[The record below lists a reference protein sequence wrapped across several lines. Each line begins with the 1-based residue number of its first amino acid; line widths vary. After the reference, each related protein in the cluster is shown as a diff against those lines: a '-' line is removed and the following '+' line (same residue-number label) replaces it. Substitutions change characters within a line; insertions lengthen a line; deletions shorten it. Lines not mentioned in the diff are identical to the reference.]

1 VDITLD
7 KNESQMKTW
16 TYIAILTLLISCGTK
31 HPDQD
36 FPKISDQTIQAISKV
51 VIETICADTNLHLD
65 KPLLISDSLYR
76 FHLAKNPDMVSERDF
91 LNYLMTDARFID
103 TIPFSK
109 KDSSFLVAQEK
120 HIASIKLD
128 SNACVRLQPAKDL
141 KMTEDNYLKYNKF
154 HMGGYFNISIP
165 VFSVDLHTAIL
176 TVEFNGFRIDSYYKQ
191 VYVLK
196 QINGT
201 WKVLKTK
208 SIAMA

>member
-1 VDITLD
+1 VDIPPD

-16 TYIAILTLLISCGTK
+16 TYITILTLLISCGTK

-36 FPKISDQTIQAISKV
+36 FPKINNQTIQTISKV
-51 VIETICADTNLHLD
+51 VIEKICADTNLHLD
-65 KPLLISDSLYR
+65 HPLLISDSLYR
-76 FHLAKNPDMVSERDF
+76 FHLAKNPDMVSEKDF

-128 SNACVRLQPAKDL
+128 SNACARLQPTKDL
-141 KMTEDNYLKYNKF
+141 EMTQDNYLKQNKF
-154 HMGGYFNISIP
+154 YMGGFFNISIP
-165 VFSVDLHTAIL
+165 VFSTDLNTAVL
-176 TVEFNGFRIDSYYKQ
+176 TVEFNGFHIASYYKQ

-196 QINGT
+196 QSNGS
-201 WKVLKTK
+201 WKILRTK